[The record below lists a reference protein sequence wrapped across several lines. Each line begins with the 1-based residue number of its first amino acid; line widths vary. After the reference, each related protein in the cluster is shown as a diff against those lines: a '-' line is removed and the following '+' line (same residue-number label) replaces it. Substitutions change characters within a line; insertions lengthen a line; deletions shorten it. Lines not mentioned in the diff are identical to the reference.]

1 MENLQSR
8 LLSHRLES
16 VIRDFHQPVMIWQ
29 AAILIGALCFAWVA
43 ARFVHGRIDARRRA
57 AGRAPGAGA
66 QSLKRALFPL
76 FGSVFVGGAQL
87 AFDPFMSTSL
97 LSLALVPLFGI
108 GLIYVLFFFARRVFA
123 RDGHTHAWL
132 SIVEKIVSTVVWAAM
147 VMTVLGIQRDVLGWL
162 DSVQFRVATAHLTLL
177 SVISGALWVC
187 VTLMVAMWLGSV
199 LEDRLSRASTLDANL
214 KVVLSRVGRAL
225 LVFAA
230 ILIGLSLVGIDVT
243 VLGVFGGAVGVGLGF
258 GLQKIASNYVSGFI
272 ILLDRSLRL
281 GDAISVGG
289 LQGVVTQIR
298 TRYTVV
304 RGLDGNETL
313 IPNEKLITDVVQN
326 QSSYLT
332 RGYAKVAV
340 QVAYTSDVEQ
350 ALALLADAAKD
361 VPRVLAEPAPT
372 PYLVGFGADGIDLE
386 LGFWIE
392 DSAKGTSGV
401 RSSVNRNIW
410 RLFSEHGISIPFPQ
424 REVRVVGLP
433 DGFPAA
439 AGEAAGPDPA
449 LANGRAR
456 TGGVAAT
463 GGQSYRFRGRNRIAA
478 LSQSAHGPR
487 GLRQGKKIFIF
498 YKDLERLK

>member
-8 LLSHRLES
+8 LLSHRLAS

-29 AAILIGALCFAWVA
+29 AAILVGALCFAWVA

-76 FGSVFVGGAQL
+76 FGGVFAGVAQL

-147 VMTVLGIQRDVLGWL
+147 VLTVLGIQRDVLGWL
-162 DSVQFRVATAHLTLL
+162 DSVQFRVANAHLTLL
-177 SVISGALWVC
+177 SLISGALWVC

-199 LEDRLSRASTLDANL
+199 LEDRLTRASTLDANL

-340 QVAYTSDVEQ
+340 QVAYTSDVEH
-350 ALALLADAAKD
+350 ALALLADAAKGM
-361 VPRVLAEPAPT
+361 PRVLAEPAPT
-372 PYLVGFGADGIDLE
+372 PYLVSFGADGIDLE

-401 RSSVNRNIW
+401 RSTVNRNIW
-410 RLFSEHGISIPFPQ
+410 RLFSEHGVSIPFPQ
-424 REVRVVGLP
+424 REVRVVGVP

-439 AGEAAGPDPA
+439 GAAAPQDAAAGDPA
-449 LANGRAR
+449 AGAPAAGNRVADGRAP
-456 TGGVAAT
+456 AA
-463 GGQSYRFRGRNRIAA
+463 
-478 LSQSAHGPR
+478 
-487 GLRQGKKIFIF
+487 
-498 YKDLERLK
+498 